1 MNGPQSAQPEPRSC
15 SSSDRSSDLQSS
27 RRSTFS
33 KIELPVIAITEVPD
47 SPIIARSNSGSIA
60 SASRS
65 HAHSGVVPATS
76 RKAALPAET
85 ASQTSRIASAS
96 PPSAAGFGLRNS
108 ESLRQKR
115 VAREPISGAVGGGSL
130 VQLRSRL
137 ASRLQRL
144 ARMRATAQ
152 QPTAAEPLDGG
163 EPSCRA
169 VNSRGELFGPAPA
182 PLPRGVHT

>member
-1 MNGPQSAQPEPRSC
+1 MRAMNGPQSAQPEPRSC

-65 HAHSGVVPATS
+65 HAPSGAVPAAS
-76 RKAALPAET
+76 RTAAT
-85 ASQTSRIASAS
+85 ASQTSHIASAS

-137 ASRLQRL
+137 ASRLQLL
-144 ARMRATAQ
+144 ARMRATAL

-182 PLPRGVHT
+182 SLPRGVHT